1 MSKTKKQS
9 LLSGAAILS
18 AAIVLVKIISVF
30 FKLYVANRIGYDGTG
45 LYATAYNIYTPIYS
59 IALSGLPVAVSKM
72 VATLVAQGKYRDAKK
87 LFRVSNLLFTFAG
100 LVGTAVILLAA
111 YPYAKIV
118 SATDALPSIIAI
130 APSLF
135 FCCVMSGYRGY
146 YQGLRNMNPTSV
158 SQVLEAAGK
167 LIFGYVFMNLVAG
180 STLEFADRIPV
191 LGGLISD
198 KASAYASAAAILGV
212 TVGSLMGLLYLIL
225 RKKISRHN
233 GITKEMLESS
243 PAAESS
249 RALAKRLILLS
260 IPIAVS
266 ALIFNLTTFIDNIT
280 VQNRLAYVLKTDFD
294 TVAAMYP
301 GIVDAR
307 GFTAADVSAFKNY
320 LFGSYDMVLEIKNMV
335 PTFTITLGLA
345 GIPILSEAWTNRQ
358 MDTVKRSVSSVIR
371 LSMLIALPAGIGMIA
386 LSDDL
391 LFLLF
396 GGSPAN
402 APAIPYIAPIMA
414 YYGVSVIFLALDQ
427 PLVSVLQAI
436 DREDVPIKAM
446 GIGAAAKIVANFVF
460 VSMPKVNIQGAV
472 IGSALCNI
480 IMVVYAL
487 VVLKKET
494 GLSYPWGSLFFRP
507 LAAALTSGVG
517 AWLTN
522 SIFEK
527 FLPAQGLTHIHW
539 RLTSDN
545 IACVVGVLAAVLFYA
560 VALFAFGAV
569 TKEDII
575 MLPKGRKIAKR
586 LEKWGLIG

>member
-18 AAIVLVKIISVF
+18 AAVILVKIISVF

-59 IALSGLPVAVSKM
+59 IALAGLPVAVSKM
-72 VATLVAQGKYRDAKK
+72 VATLAAQGRFRDVKK
-87 LFRVSNLLFTFAG
+87 LFRVSNLIFTLAG

-118 SATDALPSIIAI
+118 HATDALPSIIAI

-158 SQVLEAAGK
+158 SQVFEAAGK
-167 LIFGYVFMNLVAG
+167 LVFGYVFINLVAG
-180 STLEFADRIPV
+180 STLEFADRIPF
-191 LGGLISD
+191 LGNMID
-198 KASAYASAAAILGV
+198 DRASAYASAAAILGV
-212 TVGSLMGLLYLIL
+212 TVGSLMGLLYLML
-225 RKKISRHN
+225 RAKLSRGN
-233 GITKEMLESS
+233 GITREMLENS

-249 RALAKRLILLS
+249 RRLGKRLIVLS

-280 VQNRLAYVLKTDFD
+280 VQNRLAHVLETDFD
-294 TVAAMYP
+294 KLAAMYP
-301 GIVDAR
+301 GIVEAR
-307 GFTAADVSAFKNY
+307 GFTAESVSAFKNY

-345 GIPILSEAWTNRQ
+345 GIPILSEAWTQ
-358 MDTVKRSVSSVIR
+358 KHMETVRASVESVIR
-371 LSMLIALPAGIGMIA
+371 LSMLIALPAGLGMIA

-396 GGSPAN
+396 GGSAAN

-446 GIGAAAKIVANFVF
+446 GIGAAVKIVANFVF
-460 VSMPKVNIQGAV
+460 VSMPSVNIQGAV

-480 IMVVYAL
+480 IMVTYAL
-487 VVLKKET
+487 IVLKKET
-494 GLSYPWGSLFFRP
+494 GLHYHWGSLFIRP
-507 LAAALTSGVG
+507 LLAALASGAG
-517 AWLTN
+517 AYLTN
-522 SIFEK
+522 AIFER
-527 FLPAQGLTHIHW
+527 FLPSSGLTSIHW

-545 IACVVGVLAAVLFYA
+545 IACIVGVLAAVLFYA
-560 VALFAFGAV
+560 VALFAFGAI
-569 TKEDII
+569 TKEDVI